1 MSQNERLRPP
11 PGGLRRPPGERFVGT
26 QIVLDLNE
34 RARALRAEADPP
46 QRGHR
51 QITLFH
57 RPPVTQALFAF
68 EAGGALPDHAARGLV
83 TIHVLDGALTVEAE
97 GQSHDLGAGGILVLG
112 PNTRHSVRARDAAT
126 MLLTVHL
133 ETGGGGA

>member
-1 MSQNERLRPP
+1 MSQNER
-11 PGGLRRPPGERFVGT
+11 RRQPPGERFAGEQHVF
-26 QIVLDLNE
+26 DLNAS
-34 RARALRAEADPP
+34 ARDLRAEAHPP

-57 RPPVTQALFAF
+57 RPPVTQALFTF
-68 EAGGALPDHAARGLV
+68 DPGAELPDHAARGLV

-97 GQSHDLGAGGILVLG
+97 GQSHDLGAGGLLVLG
-112 PNTRHSVRARDAAT
+112 PGTRHSVRARDAAV

-133 ETGGGGA
+133 ETGSGA